1 MSKKKIF
8 WILPLIFMVWSCSKD
23 SNSILIEDDAII
35 PSNEITVSDEIF
47 KLVNEHRQSISKSK
61 LTRSTTADELAIEHV
76 NYMISKNRISH
87 DGFNTRFQML
97 QQRENANSVGE
108 NVAASYPNAVS
119 VMNAW
124 LNSSGH
130 KANIE
135 GNYTHIGIAA
145 IKNSQENYYYTQ
157 LFYR

>member
-1 MSKKKIF
+1 
-8 WILPLIFMVWSCSKD
+8 MVWSCSKD